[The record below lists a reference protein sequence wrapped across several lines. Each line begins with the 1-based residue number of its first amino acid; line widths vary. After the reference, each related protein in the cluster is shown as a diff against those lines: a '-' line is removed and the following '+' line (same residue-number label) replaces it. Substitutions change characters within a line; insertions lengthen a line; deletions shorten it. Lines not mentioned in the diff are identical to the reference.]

1 MQRLNKNADRKIV
14 SNLILSVLAVVIV
27 AGIFASSARMRQN
40 NEPASEG
47 RPITP
52 AGSLIIDW
60 TTRHPAVGSLTVDF
74 VRSPDHTGP
83 ERKGRY
89 LLAVNSGFGIQ
100 FSAATNRGQQSL
112 AVIDLNASPDPV
124 VIQNVYFPSPQSVN
138 VGVVFSPVVEGDGSY
153 SLYVSGGFE
162 NKIWIFRF
170 VAGSQTPI
178 TPVSPGPNTEV
189 KATFIDV
196 NGFSRSAPSR
206 RYNAN
211 QAPVYPTGLAI
222 SPDGNTLFVA
232 NNLGDSLGIIADL
245 RGARKLNRVDLR
257 HPANPEAFIYPYF
270 VVASPGVDSV
280 KLKRQ
285 STPTFG
291 RDGLKVYVSCW
302 NDGSVAVVNTGKL

>member
-1 MQRLNKNADRKIV
+1 MILKLTTELLISRLQTNRWLERFGLHARSSKVSHPMLSLKKHALRKV
-14 SNLILSVLAVVIV
+14 VPCLSLLVLVVMLI
-27 AGIFASSARMRQN
+27 AGLFASSARMRQN

-60 TTRHPAVGSLTVDF
+60 TTRLPAVGSLTVDF

-83 ERKGRY
+83 EGKGRY

-112 AVIDLNASPDPV
+112 AVIDLNAAPDPV

-138 VGVVFSPVVEGDGSY
+138 VGVVFSPMVEGDGSY

-178 TPVSPGPNTEV
+178 TPSSPGPNTEV
-189 KATFIDV
+189 KAPFIDV
-196 NGFSRSAPSR
+196 VGFSRSAPSP
-206 RYNAN
+206 RYNRN
-211 QAPVYPTGLAI
+211 QAPVYPAGLAI

-232 NNLGDSLGIIADL
+232 NNLGDSLGIITDV
-245 RGARKLNRVDLR
+245 RGARRLERIDLSGHQGR
-257 HPANPEAFIYPYF
+257 QNSEDELFIYPYG
-270 VVASPGVDSV
+270 VVA
-280 KLKRQ
+280 
-285 STPTFG
+285 
-291 RDGLKVYVSCW
+291 
-302 NDGSVAVVNTGKL
+302 